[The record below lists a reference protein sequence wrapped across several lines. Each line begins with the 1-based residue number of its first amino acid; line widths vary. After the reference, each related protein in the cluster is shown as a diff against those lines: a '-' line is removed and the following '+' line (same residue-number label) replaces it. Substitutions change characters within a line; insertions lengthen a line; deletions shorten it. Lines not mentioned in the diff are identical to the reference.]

1 MSIIK
6 IRRVKVAKDIVEEAV
21 QAARKVK
28 SSAFELAREALA
40 EAMAP
45 TMKKIV
51 SENINE
57 ELGGGGDPPG
67 NYDEDGEQKRMGDNQ
82 PVVGDTGD
90 DLSDEGDGPAVIEAS
105 LDEEDWEE
113 EGEEEMDFEEEPDDD
128 LDLGDENDIDVDTD
142 MDVEDEDD
150 VIEIVEDDDE
160 EFEDIDGV
168 EDEIIGDEEEE
179 IDSLENT
186 EMEASLKRE
195 TKLKKENSILTKRCK
210 KLETAVNSLKDKFN
224 EVNLFNARLAGATKL
239 MREVTLTNKE
249 KNRLIG
255 KFDECESVNE
265 VRRVFSA
272 LREAYRTSGRARSKA
287 PKKSIKSVN
296 NTLNE
301 NTEYGRLQ
309 ELAGI
314 LE

>member
-1 MSIIK
+1 M
-6 IRRVKVAKDIVEEAV
+6 KVAKDIVEEAV

-28 SSAFELAREALA
+28 SSAFELARETLA

-57 ELGGGGDPPG
+57 ELGGSGDPPG
-67 NYDEDGEQKRMGDNQ
+67 NYDEDGEQKRIGDNQ
-82 PVVGDTGD
+82 AAVGDTGE

-113 EGEEEMDFEEEPDDD
+113 EGEEEIDFEEDVDDE
-128 LDLGDENDIDVDTD
+128 LDLGDENDIEVDTD
-142 MDVEDEDD
+142 MDVDDDDD

-160 EFEDIDGV
+160 DIESID
-168 EDEIIGDEEEE
+168 DEEEE
-179 IDSLENT
+179 IVVDDEEEIDDLENI

-195 TKLKKENSILTKRCK
+195 TKLKKENNVLAKRCK
-210 KLETAVNSLKDKFN
+210 KLETAVTSLKDKFN

-239 MREVTLTNKE
+239 MREVTLTDRE
-249 KNRLIG
+249 KNRLVN

-265 VRRVFSA
+265 VRRVYSA
-272 LREAYRTSGRARSKA
+272 LREAYRTSSKNRSKA
-287 PKKSIKSVN
+287 PKKSIKPVN

-301 NTEYGRLQ
+301 NTEYGRMQ

>member
-1 MSIIK
+1 M
-6 IRRVKVAKDIVEEAV
+6 AKDIVEEAV

-28 SSAFELAREALA
+28 SSAFELARETLA

-67 NYDEDGEQKRMGDNQ
+67 NYDEDGEQKRIGDNQ
-82 PVVGDTGD
+82 AAVGDTGE

-113 EGEEEMDFEEEPDDD
+113 EGEEEIDYEEEGDDE
-128 LDLGDENDIDVDTD
+128 LDLGDENDIEVGTD
-142 MDVEDEDD
+142 MDVDDEDD

-160 EFEDIDGV
+160 IDDIDDV
-168 EDEIIGDEEEE
+168 EDEIVVDDEDE
-179 IDSLENT
+179 IDTLENADVENT

-195 TKLKKENSILTKRCK
+195 TKLKKENSVLAKRCK
-210 KLETAVNSLKDKFN
+210 KLETAVTSLKDKFN

-239 MREVTLTNKE
+239 MREVTLTERE
-249 KNRLIG
+249 KGRLIS

-265 VRRVFSA
+265 VRRVYSA
-272 LREAYRTSGRARSKA
+272 LREAYRTSDKMRTKTPRR
-287 PKKSIKSVN
+287 SIKPVSN
-296 NTLNE
+296 ALNE